1 MSRRCQD
8 CGIGTI
14 RNVHFIGQQLFGRC
28 SVCRARFQFVPGQGM
43 FAKLVR
49 VLPRPTLQ
57 KGASS

>member
-14 RNVHFIGQQLFGRC
+14 KNVHFIGQQLFGRC
-28 SVCRARFQFVPGQGM
+28 SVCRALFQFVPDRGL

-49 VLPRPTLQ
+49 VRSHPTLH